1 MNTIQVLCAERH
13 DFNRRQTVPVQRAD
27 GNPMTRMVIDPGMDQ
42 LRGKMTAIDCRVQ
55 ANRVSPVHSTRGS
68 EVREIHRLVDYR
80 WHREQS
86 GTRSCIRPP
95 VQNLLNLVAKQSKR
109 QRAVREVM
117 RKSVAL
123 AEVIGP
129 PGAVRRIFRRKR
141 DEAWPSVRAFF
152 VQEVGQFLQGVD
164 SGINV
169 RSAGMGGTEN
179 SVVRRLDGTLD
190 RYPVVDVGCFDVPT
204 RRRIECPEQPV
215 DPLDAVQVL
224 VRFDARSERWLS
236 GRKRGTQRIA
246 AAHFVLDVT
255 KMISPPIT
263 PVARSAY
270 YPLVNGSP

>member
-1 MNTIQVLCAERH
+1 M
-13 DFNRRQTVPVQRAD
+13 P
-27 GNPMTRMVIDPGMDQ
+27 RMVIDPRMDQ

-55 ANRVSPVHSTRGS
+55 ANRVSPVHATRGS
-68 EVREIHRLVDYR
+68 EVRGIHRLVDYR

-95 VQNLLNLVAKQSKR
+95 VQNLLNPVAKQSKR
-109 QRAVREVM
+109 HGAVREEM
-117 RKSVAL
+117 CKSVPF
-123 AEVIGP
+123 AEVLRP
-129 PGAVRRIFRRKR
+129 TGAVRCRVLRLKR

-152 VQEVGQFLQGVD
+152 VQDVGQFLQGVD

-270 YPLVNGSP
+270 FPLVNGSP